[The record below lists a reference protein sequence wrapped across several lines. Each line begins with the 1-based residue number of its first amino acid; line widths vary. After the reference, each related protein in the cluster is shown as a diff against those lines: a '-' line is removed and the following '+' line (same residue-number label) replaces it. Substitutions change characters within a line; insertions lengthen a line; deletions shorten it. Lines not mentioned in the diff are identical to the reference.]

1 MSTKANGSSSPCWRL
16 VGNLA
21 QMTAGEFSAVV
32 DVTRPGLGL
41 HQFCLASE
49 RREWNLMRI
58 GAGTADKPEV
68 SFGASWQ
75 PSDVYVRG
83 CDLVAA
89 YREPAELPFNVQ
101 VYWRVI
107 EGQASERLALE
118 SIISV
123 HTRTWE
129 AYPIVCVDSSLPNGK
144 FSPPSADVVRVWRD
158 DNWDYAELSFPG
170 DFELV
175 ANNKVCSTNAG
186 HWQYGPAFMERG
198 VIRRLRLRGVVMGGD
213 LPIAID
219 QLRSEF
225 AATAPPLTT

>member
-1 MSTKANGSSSPCWRL
+1 
-16 VGNLA
+16 
-21 QMTAGEFSAVV
+21 MTAGEFSAVV
-32 DVTRPGLGL
+32 DVTRPGLGV
-41 HQFCLASE
+41 HQFRWTSE
-49 RREWNLMRI
+49 LCEWNLMRI

-68 SFGASWQ
+68 SFEASWK

-83 CDLVAA
+83 FDLVAA

-101 VYWRVI
+101 LYSRVI
-107 EGQASERLALE
+107 EGQAAERLVLE

-129 AYPIVCVDSSLPNGK
+129 AYPIVCVDSSLPKGK
-144 FSPPSADVVRVWRD
+144 MSSPSDDDVRVWRH
-158 DNWDYAELSFPG
+158 DNWGYAELSFPG

-175 ANNKVCSTNAG
+175 ANNKICSTNAG

-198 VIRRLRLRGVVMGGD
+198 VIRRLRLRGVVMRGD

-219 QLRSEF
+219 QLQSAF
-225 AATAPPLTT
+225 AATAPPLTA